1 MELIRNPSVVVLES
15 WWDCISPR
23 WDCLVKVWLPR
34 SQDVSPMNSCCFSFL
49 FFSFVCF
56 TSSLYY
62 TTKKNYYG
70 VRTFYGPCIPLFNE
84 WNFSCNSIA
93 LSVGRNFFCFN
104 TFMCTSVL
112 IINFSSQMH
121 CSSILFLH
129 WSAHPTT

>member
-1 MELIRNPSVVVLES
+1 MKLIRNLSVVVLES

-34 SQDVSPMNSCCFSFL
+34 SQDASPMNSCCFSFL
-49 FFSFVCF
+49 FFCF
-56 TSSLYY
+56 LYFLTILY
-62 TTKKNYYG
+62 NKEKLLWSRNFLWVLY
-70 VRTFYGPCIPLFNE
+70 PLFNE

-93 LSVGRNFFCFN
+93 LSVGRNIFCIF